1 MPNEICEA
9 IGFHHMP
16 SEAMRHKMLTS
27 LVYIA
32 DVMVRK
38 MGIGDSGNFAE
49 PVVDDVFAQKV
60 KLPVN
65 LEEIETRRGEIVQQV
80 DAIVSFE

>member
-1 MPNEICEA
+1 
-9 IGFHHMP
+9 MP

>member
-1 MPNEICEA
+1 
-9 IGFHHMP
+9 
-16 SEAMRHKMLTS
+16 MLLLGET
-27 LVYIA
+27 LHV
-32 DVMVRK
+32 
-38 MGIGDSGNFAE
+38 FAE

-60 KLPVN
+60 KLPVT